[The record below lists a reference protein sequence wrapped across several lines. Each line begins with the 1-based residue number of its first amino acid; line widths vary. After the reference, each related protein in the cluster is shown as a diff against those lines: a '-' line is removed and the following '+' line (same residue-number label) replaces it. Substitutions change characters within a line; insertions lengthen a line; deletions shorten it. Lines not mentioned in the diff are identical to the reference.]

1 MTAGQEITQPGEFGK
16 RSETSSKL
24 TALARGVLVEIAGYH
39 MINLQYSQRIGSPT
53 GLAAV
58 LNQTLDDTE
67 LSFQCMIHPCR
78 IFAPKGPT
86 ECNTPSHSST
96 LDIHEKNLPH
106 SKLQTPA
113 IPSEVFFTGATLP
126 LKIPPPR

>member
-67 LSFQCMIHPCR
+67 LFFPVHDTSLPYFRAEGANGVQHA
-78 IFAPKGPT
+78 FALV
-86 ECNTPSHSST
+86 N
-96 LDIHEKNLPH
+96 
-106 SKLQTPA
+106 
-113 IPSEVFFTGATLP
+113 
-126 LKIPPPR
+126 PRYP